1 MVHHQSLLVERLWLT
16 HGVAIACADLV
27 SVQVLVWLPAGSVKE
42 GEACHEA
49 TCFGLRSGASGHSSI
64 KDCSFS
70 GLFSSLIWLCP
81 ILWLSETE
89 AGGRGPARVVEVG
102 SGLSYCRA
110 AVLMTCSGSLGVK
123 VVLISKEPRQQ

>member
-1 MVHHQSLLVERLWLT
+1 MERLWLT
-16 HGVAIACADLV
+16 ERVAIAGTDLIGV
-27 SVQVLVWLPAGSVKE
+27 EVLVWLPAGSVKE

>member
-1 MVHHQSLLVERLWLT
+1 MVHYQSLFVERFWLT
-16 HGVAIACADLV
+16 HGVAIACTDLV
-27 SVQVLVWLPAGSVKE
+27 SVQVLVWLPTGSIKE
-42 GEACHEA
+42 GEASYEA

-89 AGGRGPARVVEVG
+89 AGGGGPAWVVEVG
-102 SGLSYCRA
+102 SSLSN
-110 AVLMTCSGSLGVK
+110 G
-123 VVLISKEPRQQ
+123 